1 MYGAIIGDLAGSIY
15 EYDQTKNTREI
26 KPRKILESDAFY
38 SDDTILTIATLDAIL
53 ENRSYKE
60 MYKKYYQEFKNYKP
74 DFEPYFK
81 GTFSPGFAKWA
92 EGKKEGNSIGNGTLM
107 RMSPIPYIYG
117 NTLAMYINLYDS
129 VNTSHNSDEARIYA
143 LSLANFIVKA
153 NNPSLR
159 DSLLNEE
166 EFDLK
171 YMPFTKFNTTCKETL
186 PNVLYAVLTSRDFE
200 EAILKTVSMGGDTD
214 TNAAIAGSIAEGLFG
229 IPDSLIRDTNKYL
242 PPEFVK
248 KLEKGY
254 RLVKSK

>member
-26 KPRKILESDAFY
+26 KPGNILEPNSFY
-38 SDDTILTIATLDAIL
+38 SDDTILTMATLDAIL
-53 ENRSYKE
+53 ENKSYEE

-81 GTFSPGFAKWA
+81 GSFSPGFAKWA
-92 EGKKEGNSIGNGTLM
+92 EGEKHGNSIGNGALM
-107 RMSPIPYIYG
+107 RLSPIPFIYG

-129 VNTSHNSDEARIYA
+129 VNTSHNTDEARVYA
-143 LSLANFIVKA
+143 LSLANFIIKA

-159 DSLLNEE
+159 GSLLNEE

-171 YMPFTKFNTTCKETL
+171 YTPFTKFNTTCKETL
-186 PNVLYAVLTSRDFE
+186 SNVLYAVLTSGDFE

-242 PPEFVK
+242 PPGFVK